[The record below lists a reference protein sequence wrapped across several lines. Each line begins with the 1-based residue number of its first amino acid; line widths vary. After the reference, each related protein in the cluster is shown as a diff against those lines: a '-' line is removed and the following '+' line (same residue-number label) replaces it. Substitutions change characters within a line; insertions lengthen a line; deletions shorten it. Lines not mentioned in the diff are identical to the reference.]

1 MGNFKSKIILLLSI
15 VVISIFITAC
25 GSENDSN
32 GVSKAVEGEKV
43 EEIFCW
49 LFQHQ
54 ATAPMS

>member
-1 MGNFKSKIILLLSI
+1 MMGNFKSKIILLLSI

-43 EEIFCW
+43 EEIFVKTDGGN
-49 LFQHQ
+49 F
-54 ATAPMS
+54 